1 MKMEES
7 VHSGHR
13 ERVRQDFL
21 KNGFNEDTPPHKII
35 EMLLFYSI
43 PRKDTNV
50 TAHELLNRFGS
61 IAGII
66 DAPVEQLVKVPGVS
80 TNTAALIKLIMPVAR
95 RYLTDKSANV
105 DKYTNIDDICRYL
118 MSRYVGFNKEV
129 FSVTSFSGS
138 GRMLGFDILST
149 GSISEVN
156 ISTREVIETVLKR
169 QAVCAIIA
177 HNHPGGV
184 AVPSKDDVDV
194 TENIKNALNHIS
206 VRLLDQIVIAGDDY
220 VSMAQSRIFKY
231 LFE

>member
-184 AVPSKDDVDV
+184 AVPSKDDVAV

-206 VRLLDQIVIAGDDY
+206 VRLLDHIVIAGDDY

>member
-80 TNTAALIKLIMPVAR
+80 MNTAALIKLIMPVAR
-95 RYLTDKSANV
+95 RYLSDKSANV
-105 DKYTNIDDICRYL
+105 DKYTNIDDI
-118 MSRYVGFNKEV
+118 
-129 FSVTSFSGS
+129 
-138 GRMLGFDILST
+138 
-149 GSISEVN
+149 
-156 ISTREVIETVLKR
+156 
-169 QAVCAIIA
+169 
-177 HNHPGGV
+177 
-184 AVPSKDDVDV
+184 
-194 TENIKNALNHIS
+194 
-206 VRLLDQIVIAGDDY
+206 
-220 VSMAQSRIFKY
+220 
-231 LFE
+231 

>member
-1 MKMEES
+1 MEES

-206 VRLLDQIVIAGDDY
+206 VRLLDHIVIAGDDY